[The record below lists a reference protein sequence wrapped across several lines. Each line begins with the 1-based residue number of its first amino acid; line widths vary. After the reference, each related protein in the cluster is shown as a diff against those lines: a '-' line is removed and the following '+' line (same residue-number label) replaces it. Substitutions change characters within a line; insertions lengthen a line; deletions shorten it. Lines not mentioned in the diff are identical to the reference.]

1 MSTHTH
7 EPRLRRRAV
16 APHPAAAAE
25 QTPSAASAGTVATLS
40 QTDGRTKR
48 RRAPIATAA
57 AASGYR
63 VVLACSASFTGE

>member
-7 EPRLRRRAV
+7 PPRLRRRAV
-16 APHPAAAAE
+16 APHPAAPAE
-25 QTPSAASAGTVATLS
+25 PTPSAGSAGTVATLS
-40 QTDGRTKR
+40 QANGRTKR

-63 VVLACSASFTGE
+63 IVMACSASYSGE

>member
-7 EPRLRRRAV
+7 QPRLRRRAV
-16 APHPAAAAE
+16 APHPAATTAAD
-25 QTPSAASAGTVATLS
+25 QSATSAGTVATLS

-63 VVLACSASFTGE
+63 IVMACSASYSGE